1 MKFPIS
7 WVSEFVKLPEG
18 LDSDSISQAL
28 VGVGFE
34 VEGVQNLAKEINGPI
49 KFGKVISIEEITEYK
64 KPIRW
69 VSVDVGEIRNVICG
83 AQNFKVGDH
92 VVVALPGAL
101 LPGPFPITAR
111 ETYGRTS
118 DGMICS
124 ARELGMGDDHTG
136 ILVMDEQDSPIGSD
150 AIVALGLNEMIF
162 DVAINP
168 DRGYAMSIRGI
179 ARELATAFKVDFQ
192 DPASLVEVNDVKDL
206 SGPIKVSIN
215 EGADRIHLRSVS
227 EVNADAKPPL
237 WMVRRLQMCGMRSIS
252 IAVDVTNYVMIELGQ
267 PLHAFDS
274 DRIKGSIT
282 VRLANEIKT
291 IKTLDEQDRELFP
304 ENLLIAD
311 DSGALAIAGTMG
323 GFESEVTSKTKAI
336 TIEAAHFDPVLIAK
350 NARSHK
356 LSTEASRRF
365 ERGVDPLLT
374 HIASM
379 RAVNLL
385 VKYTGAK
392 YIGFNSVDNLK
403 PAQKIEFDPQAPSKV
418 IGGKYSNDVVSAAL
432 IAIGCEINENKKELW
447 QVTRPSWR
455 PDLNASIDL
464 VEEVARLNGYEN
476 IPSILPTSPLSR
488 GLTPAQRR
496 RRRVVQLLANRG
508 LTEVQSYPFVSAETI
523 SIMGFTGDR
532 AKSYRL
538 ANPISEQEPF
548 LRTHLVPGLIQT
560 GLKNFS
566 RGVRSL
572 GIFEIGNIYR
582 AINEPS
588 NSPVI
593 GVDAKPSAEEIAKL
607 LAHVPKQP
615 LCIGGFFAGAIERES
630 WWGKGRNFDWSDATE
645 AAVEVVRSC
654 GWEPTIHASDFAPWH
669 PGRCAEL
676 RVNGT
681 MVGHSGELHPRV
693 ISALGLPERAG
704 AFMVNL
710 DAIPYPE
717 SVKAKTITTMVPTIQ
732 DVALIVKSE
741 VVLADLTSALIQG
754 AGELLEKIEL
764 FDRYQGA
771 GVPEG
776 QVSYAFT
783 LTFRAADR
791 TLTAEEVAGYRA
803 SAIES
808 ANKACGAVLRG

>member
-7 WVSEFVKLPEG
+7 WVSEFVKLPTG
-18 LDSDSISQAL
+18 LEVDIITQAL
-28 VGVGFE
+28 VGAGFE
-34 VEGVQNLAKEINGPI
+34 VESVQNLADEINGPI

-101 LPGPFPITAR
+101 LPGPFLITAR

-124 ARELGMGDDHTG
+124 TRELGMGDDHTG
-136 ILVMDEQDSPIGSD
+136 ILVMNEQDAPIGKD
-150 AIVALGLNEMIF
+150 AIATLGLNEKIF
-162 DVAINP
+162 DIAINP

-179 ARELATAFKVDFQ
+179 AREIATALNLDYL
-192 DPASLVEVNDVKDL
+192 DPASLVEVNDSKDP
-206 SGPIKVSIN
+206 SGPIKVKIK

-227 EVNADAKPPL
+227 GVNPDAPSPL

-252 IAVDVTNYVMIELGQ
+252 IAVDITNYVMIELGQ

-274 DRIKGSIT
+274 DRVKGAIT
-282 VRLANEIKT
+282 VRMAKEIKT
-291 IKTLDEQDRELFP
+291 IKTLDEQERELFA
-304 ENLLIAD
+304 ENLLITD

-323 GFESEVTSKTKAI
+323 GFESEVSAKTKAI
-336 TIEAAHFDPVLIAK
+336 TIEAAHFDSVLIAK
-350 NARSHK
+350 NARSQK

-365 ERGVDPLLT
+365 ERGVDPQLT

-385 VKYTGAK
+385 VEYTGAK
-392 YIGFNSVDNLK
+392 YIGFNAVDNLI
-403 PAQKIEFDPQAPSKV
+403 PAQKIDFDPQAPSKV
-418 IGGKYSNDVVSAAL
+418 IGGNYTNEVVSGVL
-432 IAIGCEINENKKELW
+432 LAIGCEISEGKNGHW
-447 QVTRPSWR
+447 QITSPSWR
-455 PDLNASIDL
+455 PDLNVSIDL

-476 IPSILPTSPLSR
+476 IPSILPASPLSR
-488 GLTPAQRR
+488 GLTPAQSR

-508 LTEVQSYPFVSAETI
+508 LTEVQSYPFISSETI

-532 AKSYRL
+532 AKAYRL
-538 ANPISEQEPF
+538 ANPISEEEPF
-548 LRTHLVPGLIQT
+548 LRTHLVPGLIQV

-582 AINEPS
+582 AVNEPS
-588 NSPVI
+588 DSPKI

-615 LCIGGFFAGAIERES
+615 LCVGGFFAGALERES
-630 WWGKGRNFDWSDATE
+630 WWGKGRNFDWSDATQT
-645 AAVEVVRSC
+645 AVEVVRSC

-676 RVNGT
+676 RVNGI
-681 MVGHSGELHPRV
+681 MVGHAGELHPRV

-710 DAIPYPE
+710 DAIAYPE
-717 SVKAKTITTMVPTIQ
+717 SVKAKAITTMVPTIQ
-732 DVALIVKSE
+732 DIALIVSRE
-741 VVLADLTSALIQG
+741 VVLVDLINALTQG
-754 AGELLEKIEL
+754 AGSLLEKIEL
-764 FDRYQGA
+764 FDRYTGA
-771 GVPEG
+771 GVPEA

-791 TLTAEEVAGYRA
+791 TLTAEEVAGHRA

-808 ANKACGAVLRG
+808 ANKACGAVLRS